1 MKIFDSHFHIID
13 LDFPIVEKDGFTAP
27 SFTVEDYTS
36 TKESLNIVGG
46 AVVSSSYHGFDQSY
60 LIDALEK
67 LGPEFVGVT
76 HLPAAISDS
85 RILELHEAGIRAVR
99 FNIERGGSARLDQL
113 QYFSDRI
120 HQMVGWHTE
129 LYIDAEAIEE
139 LLPIL
144 KKIKKVSIDHL
155 GISKAGLPNLL
166 KFVEAGGNVKASG
179 FGRTDLDVV
188 KTMQEIVAIRPD
200 ALMFGTDMPSTRAK
214 VPFSKKD
221 IDLIKKNF
229 DKEQVENILY
239 KNAYDWYLKGK

>member
-13 LDFPIVEKDGFTAP
+13 LDFPIVEKDGFTP
-27 SFTVEDYTS
+27 SSFTVEDYS
-36 TKESLNIVGG
+36 SSQESLNIVGG
-46 AVVSSSYHGFDQSY
+46 AVVSSSYQGFDQSY

-85 RILELHEAGIRAVR
+85 RILELHESGIRAVR

-129 LYIDAEAIEE
+129 LYIDADVIEE

-155 GISKAGLPNLL
+155 GLSKAGLPNLL

-214 VPFSKKD
+214 VPFSNKD
-221 IDLIKKNF
+221 IDLIKNNF
-229 DKEQVENILY
+229 DQQQVENILY